1 MCKAIKPR
9 ISILDIQIHLI
20 QDENLQTSILY
31 RRFIQDTGGLV
42 IMVSIR
48 VLILLLKEQFNFQ
61 GKSVLAHITINCH
74 RFRKQFQI

>member
-1 MCKAIKPR
+1 MCKAIKPC

-48 VLILLLKEQFNFQ
+48 ILILLLKEQFIF
-61 GKSVLAHITINCH
+61 KALAHITINCH